1 MYYREH
7 AGSDRAAPAHALSCL
22 GKAPSVSD
30 MSGRSPS
37 VMCAGAIVMIGSM
50 YGQVASYPDTYTHT
64 NPTGDASPVAYHCL
78 KGGTIHLARHMAAY
92 WAADRIRVNC
102 LSPGAFPSPK
112 AP

>member
-1 MYYREH
+1 
-7 AGSDRAAPAHALSCL
+7 
-22 GKAPSVSD
+22 
-30 MSGRSPS
+30 
-37 VMCAGAIVMIGSM
+37 MCAGAIVMIGSM

-78 KGGTIHLARHMAAY
+78 KGGTIHMARHMAAY